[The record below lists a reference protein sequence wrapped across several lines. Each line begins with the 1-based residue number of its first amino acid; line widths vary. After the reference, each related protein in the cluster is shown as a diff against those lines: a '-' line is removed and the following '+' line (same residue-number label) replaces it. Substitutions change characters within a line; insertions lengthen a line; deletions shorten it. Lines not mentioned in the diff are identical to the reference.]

1 MASSAYNRQDKH
13 LRYSEVHFQG
23 YWVQLNTLIRK
34 NEDADLLVDGIL
46 ENPMIAMVQAVE
58 DKDTS
63 DPLWLIAGCV
73 HTLYEI
79 HNCGNPPG
87 TFPPTLEEMDTD
99 PLGIIKD
106 FIKATNKGTKGGKDS
121 RGMSSPASKK
131 WVKTAYRHLVV
142 YRRACKYIWETIV
155 ATLTSAEAT
164 TVIAG
169 LPYGSGPKL
178 LRQIQQTQQRQ
189 TTMALYT
196 LFSQLI
202 TMQMRNKEGIVGLYG
217 RILEIRARLSNWKPP
232 IVLPDKLIIVCML
245 RLLPRQ
251 FHPTRII
258 IMSSKDMTL
267 KGSKDMLLD
276 VENKDAEKVAAAIG
290 SGTPPQAT
298 SSALAATPGGKPKV
312 RPEPRNDPKKSVKY
326 HSEGPCPHHGP
337 RCGHAGSECYYL
349 HPELKKKS
357 KKKSGS
363 ANVAD
368 TAAAQPAAAA
378 EASADAQT
386 SEPEPQPFGFMNEHC
401 GFAFVG
407 DSDDVNSAETV
418 IVLIKC
424 PVSSAAQ
431 PSKFDVSPIIGS
443 LTEARSI
450 TLRAGTHEKHNTLSL
465 GCDVVSD
472 KEGIQNITN
481 LTWGVSQRSDWVVAR
496 HIIPCNSREIVNFVP
511 SLLVTSTRDREST
524 HFTCLGNTCSRFDFN
539 IECCMVVGKT
549 TISKPTKSDGELTRK
564 ALCDN
569 VTVVGQHRCQQN
581 VNGEEVNSAGLQND
595 ELKGEEVNA
604 ACIPTML
611 KRQMSHHTEHEL
623 EDGLVGILNCA
634 PTVVFHS
641 LPTCLYSFITTA
653 AIKALGLDTFET
665 MSPWAGQGLLGR
677 HLDWL
682 QLAESDPANI
692 VVARETTV
700 PLSVYPCGSHG
711 AKWDHSGSYL
721 MSEACIG
728 VSPVCLH
735 VITSKVPAIILGK
748 APSFELRDFSDQYED
763 WLLQEEGYEL
773 SNGKSVKPPE
783 GYKPTEAVNQKG
795 TPSRSAAKPNAHDLL
810 VYGYDIYDWFPES
823 SDEDDT
829 ESEGSCVESR
839 GYAYMMANEAHADT
853 AIDNEPQRAS
863 DTKADMKA
871 TCARAV
877 QTITELMRANREYT
891 AFLQEETAT
900 LNAEREARKKASPVP
915 PTASPTA
922 EADDEVTIVAVKKAP
937 PRARAKRKA
946 FRGNGWSKGTK
957 ASRRAKYKPL
967 AIGDKIECRKPLLEP
982 KAECMH
988 AAQTHGNA
996 ECNTYLDWRMK
1007 EKRIIRL
1014 SQPEIPEAHASPV
1027 VAPKPKAFI
1036 PFDKNGP
1043 KVKVTMRR
1051 EYAPGL
1057 ETVLPLPEACPS
1069 AAISREPKSEQ
1080 SEGSANE
1087 DSEQSEGSASEDS
1100 NTSDDA
1106 SEVLT
1111 KQSIRIP
1118 GTNLIIQIKCI
1129 SQALVGGG
1137 KLTSTVLDSGASNH
1151 LSPVVPGSLHAAPIS
1166 SIHGLSGEGTPVTG
1180 MGKIGAVK
1188 DVMCCPGTTRR
1199 LLSVGSLIDQ
1209 LGGKIT
1215 FTKTSA
1221 YHRSANGKV
1230 TPIAS
1235 RKGHGLYVVTNAK
1248 YALGSNDASAEA
1260 LVGNSVST
1268 DVARERITA
1277 LHRAFGHASKEV
1289 LRTLIKHHAFSGISE
1304 AHIKLLQPCDA
1315 CLLGKSQKAPRGK
1328 ESQHKAETFGYRLC
1342 ADCSGP
1348 FRTQSIA
1355 GNKYLLVVVDEYS
1368 SWTWALPVASLTEVH
1383 ENLRRII
1390 EVALHQRDDTT
1401 VKVFRS
1407 DGGSE
1412 FTNKTVTALLDK
1424 HGIVREQTCP
1434 DTSYQN
1440 GKAERKIRTI
1450 FERVRSCLADS
1461 GLPPG
1466 FWADAAVYAAY
1477 TLNRTPSPGSVS
1489 PFFKR
1494 YGKKPSVRHMRPF
1507 GNPCVI
1513 YRKRTVAGKVQ
1524 DAGVHGTFLGYGYVD
1539 GKKGSRARVGNT
1551 NKVVTSRDI
1560 KCGAFPSSATPVRPS
1575 PVAGSAT
1582 PVTQSAT
1589 NSMSATDPHFSLPH
1603 ASAAAPAAGQIITQP
1618 ANTPQA
1624 SAQVCANLPGR
1635 GKTTA
1640 AAAPS
1645 LSTNV
1650 GDAENFAVG
1659 AKVQGNWRGHGT
1671 FYNATIT
1678 GVHTRGT
1685 RVTYDLMYDD
1695 DDEVENG
1702 MSPSLVQDRDN
1713 TEPPPPAC
1721 GHALVTDCNP
1731 AYLANVPDLARQH
1744 ITPKGYSKAMASK
1757 DKMHWLTAI
1766 FAELKS
1772 VKDQGVYVFVEKLP
1786 PGVKALNCLWVFK
1799 VKCGP
1804 DGKVT
1809 RYKAR
1814 ITVDGKS
1821 QVYGIDFHETF
1832 APVAFATTIR
1842 LLFAIALSLG
1852 LTFRQYDI
1860 KCAFL
1865 SATLPENERVY
1876 MRAPPGFGK
1885 RGYWHLRKSLYGLRQ
1900 SPRLFNQHLHASLTK
1915 VGFTACTFDP
1925 CLYHHA
1931 ECGAYLV
1938 IVVDDMILAS
1948 PSEAF
1953 TANFAAEMRKV
1964 YDIKDLGVPEYV
1976 IGVRISVS
1984 PTAIKFTQDRYI
1996 EDMCAEHQPGAKA
2009 ASTPAVPSD
2018 VLCMTGVHGQAESP
2032 LLPNPKI
2039 YRSLVGSLMYAL
2051 ITRPDVAT
2059 AVSMVARYLAKPRVA
2074 HLQAAQRI
2082 LRYLHHTRAMSL
2094 IFNKIA
2100 IKEVRVTAFADSSWA
2115 NDIDTRRSRYGYAVY
2130 VGKSLVSW
2138 RSKLHAAVALSTAEA
2153 EYCAATEAAKH
2164 IKWVRSLVSFM
2175 LPKIKLP
2182 PTIIYEDNAACRA
2195 MVTCAQISGRNKH
2208 FELKQ
2213 HYIRQLASEGVV
2225 TLREV
2230 GTLEQIADIFTK
2242 SLARPAFEKHR
2253 AALLFGLT
2261 LTFLLP
2267 GTPTEGGC

>member
-1 MASSAYNRQDKH
+1 MASSAHNRQDKH

-34 NEDADLLVDGIL
+34 NEEADLLVDGIL
-46 ENPMIAMVQAVE
+46 ENPLVAMVQVIE

-63 DPLWLIAGCV
+63 DPLWSISFCV
-73 HTLYEI
+73 RSLYEL
-79 HNCGNPPG
+79 HDCGNPPG

-99 PLGIIKD
+99 PLGTIKD
-106 FIKATNKGTKGGKDS
+106 FVKATSKGTKGGKDS
-121 RGMSSPASKK
+121 AGMSVPAAKK
-131 WVKTAYRHLVV
+131 WVKTAYRELVT

-178 LRQIQQTQQRQ
+178 LRQIQHTQQRQ

-217 RILEIRARLSNWKPP
+217 RILEIRARLANWKPP

-298 SSALAATPGGKPKV
+298 SSALTATPGLRQQPKM
-312 RPEPRNDPKKSVKY
+312 RPNPRDDPKKSKKY
-326 HSEGPCPHHGP
+326 HSEGPCSHHGP
-337 RCGHAGSECYYL
+337 RCGHASSECYYL

-368 TAAAQPAAAA
+368 TATAQPAAAA
-378 EASADAQT
+378 EASADAPA

-418 IVLIKC
+418 IVIPPC
-424 PVSSAAQ
+424 PDMVHAL

-443 LTEARSI
+443 LTEARLI
-450 TLRAGTHEKHNTLSL
+450 TVGVVKHGEHNTLSL
-465 GCDVVSD
+465 GCDVVSG
-472 KEGIQNITN
+472 KEGLKQNFSN
-481 LTWGVSQRSDWVVAR
+481 LTWGVSYQSGWVVPR
-496 HIIPCNSREIVNFVP
+496 HVIPSNSRGPENFVP
-511 SLLVTSTRDREST
+511 SLLATSTRDYESM
-524 HFTCLGNTCSRFDFN
+524 HFTCQHARVYPSAHSCEIKMGPS
-539 IECCMVVGKT
+539 
-549 TISKPTKSDGELTRK
+549 ELTQEVP
-564 ALCDN
+564 CDHM
-569 VTVVGQHRCQQN
+569 TVVGQHRCQQN
-581 VNGEEVNSAGLQND
+581 VNGEEVNAAGLQND
-595 ELKGEEVNA
+595 ELKGEVVNA
-604 ACIPTML
+604 AYIPTML

-623 EDGLVGILNCA
+623 EDGLAGILDCA

-665 MSPWAGQGLLGR
+665 ISPWAGQGLLGR

-682 QLAESDPANI
+682 QLAETNPANI

-721 MSEACIG
+721 MSETCIG

-735 VITSKVPAIILGK
+735 VIVSKVPAIILGK

-763 WLLQEEGYEL
+763 WLLQEEGYKL
-773 SNGKSVKPPE
+773 SNGKSITPPK
-783 GYKPTEAVNQKG
+783 GYEATRAVNQKG
-795 TPSRSAAKPNAHDLL
+795 TPPHSGVKPNADDLS
-810 VYGYDIYDWFPES
+810 VYGYDVYDWFPES
-823 SDEDDT
+823 SDDDNA
-829 ESEGSCVESR
+829 ESEGSRVESH
-839 GYAYMMANEAHADT
+839 GYAYMMGNEAHADT
-853 AIDNEPQRAS
+853 AINNVPQRAS
-863 DTKADMKA
+863 DTKADMDA
-871 TCARAV
+871 TCAKVV
-877 QTITELMRANREYT
+877 QTITELMQANREYT

-915 PTASPTA
+915 LTASPTA
-922 EADDEVTIVAVKKAP
+922 EADDEVTIIAVKKAP
-937 PRARAKRKA
+937 LRPRAKRKA

-957 ASRRAKYKPL
+957 ASRRAKHEPL
-967 AIGDKIECRKPLLEP
+967 AVGDKIECRKPLAEP
-982 KAECMH
+982 KVECSHSARAH
-988 AAQTHGNA
+988 ANNDGN
-996 ECNTYLDWRMK
+996 TFLDWRMK
-1007 EKRIIRL
+1007 EKRRIRL
-1014 SQPEIPEAHASPV
+1014 SQPDIPEAHRSPPV
-1027 VAPKPKAFI
+1027 TPKPKAFI
-1036 PFDKNGP
+1036 PFDKDGP

-1057 ETVLPLPEACPS
+1057 QTVLPLPEACPS
-1069 AAISREPKSEQ
+1069 AAISRKSE
-1080 SEGSANE
+1080 SDANE
-1087 DSEQSEGSASEDS
+1087 DSEKEDTD
-1100 NTSDDA
+1100 TSDDA

-1129 SQALVGGG
+1129 SQALVGGSENA
-1137 KLTSTVLDSGASNH
+1137 STVLDSGASNH
-1151 LSPVVPGSLHAAPIS
+1151 LSPVVPGSLSAAPIT
-1166 SIHGLSGEGTPVTG
+1166 SIHGLSGAGTPVTG

-1188 DVMCCPGTTRR
+1188 NVMCCPGTTRR
-1199 LLSVGSLIDQ
+1199 LLSVGSLLDQ

-1215 FTKTSA
+1215 FTKSSA
-1221 YHRSANGKV
+1221 YHRSASGKV
-1230 TPIAS
+1230 TQIAT
-1235 RKGHGLYVVTNAK
+1235 RKAHGLYVVTNTK
-1248 YALGSNDASAEA
+1248 YALGSDKTAAEA
-1260 LVGNSVST
+1260 LVSNSVST
-1268 DVARERITA
+1268 EVARERLTT

-1289 LRTLIKHHAFSGISE
+1289 LRTLIKQHAFSGVSE

-1315 CLLGKSQKAPRGK
+1315 CLLGKSHKAPRSK
-1328 ESQHKAETFGYRLC
+1328 QSQHKAETFGYRLC

-1368 SWTWALPVASLTEVH
+1368 SWTWALPVASLTEVPD
-1383 ENLRRII
+1383 NLRRII
-1390 EVALHQRDDTT
+1390 EVALHQRDDTV

-1412 FTNKTVTALLDK
+1412 FTNKTVSALLDK

-1440 GKAERKIRTI
+1440 GKAERKIRTV

-1461 GLPPG
+1461 GLPAG

-1477 TLNRTPSPGSVS
+1477 TLNRTPSPGGVS
-1489 PFFKR
+1489 PFVKR
-1494 YGKKPSVRHMRPF
+1494 YGKKPSVSHMRPF

-1524 DAGVHGTFLGYGYVD
+1524 DAGVHGTLLGYGYVD
-1539 GKKGSRARVGNT
+1539 GKKGYRARVGNS

-1560 KCGAFPSSATPVRPS
+1560 KCGVFPSCASPTRPS
-1575 PVAGSAT
+1575 PVPGSKPPGRQPT
-1582 PVTQSAT
+1582 D
-1589 NSMSATDPHFSLPH
+1589 NSQSATDPHFSGLH
-1603 ASAAAPAAGQIITQP
+1603 AATDPLTGSQILEKPANAAQALAQTSTDMPARGQPAAT
-1618 ANTPQA
+1618 
-1624 SAQVCANLPGR
+1624 
-1635 GKTTA
+1635 
-1640 AAAPS
+1640 AAPS
-1645 LSTNV
+1645 LSGEVDAVKSFTV
-1650 GDAENFAVG
+1650 GD
-1659 AKVQGNWRGHGT
+1659 KVQGNWRGHGT

-1678 GVHTRGT
+1678 GVHASGS
-1685 RVTYDLMYDD
+1685 RVTYDLVYDD
-1695 DDEVENG
+1695 DDEPENG
-1702 MSPSLVQDRDN
+1702 MSPSLVQGRDN
-1713 TEPPPPAC
+1713 SDPPPPPC

-1744 ITPKGYSKAMASK
+1744 ITPKGYSQAMASK
-1757 DKMHWLTAI
+1757 DKLHWLRAI
-1766 FAELKS
+1766 FGELKS

-1809 RYKAR
+1809 RFKAR

-1821 QVYGIDFHETF
+1821 QIYGIDFHETF

-1852 LTFRQYDI
+1852 LTFRQFDI

-1915 VGFTACTFDP
+1915 IGFTACTFDP
-1925 CLYHHA
+1925 CLYHHT

-1948 PSEAF
+1948 PSDAF

-1964 YDIKDLGVPEYV
+1964 YDIKDLGIPEYV
-1976 IGVRISVS
+1976 IGVRISVT

-1996 EDMCAEHQPGAKA
+1996 EDMFAEHQPGGKA
-2009 ASTPAVPSD
+2009 TSTPAVPSD
-2018 VLCMTGVHGQAESP
+2018 VLCMSGVHGQAESP
-2032 LLPNPKI
+2032 LLPNAKI

-2051 ITRPDVAT
+2051 ISRPDVAA
-2059 AVSMVARYLAKPRVA
+2059 AVSMVARYLAKPRLA

-2094 IFNKIA
+2094 VFNKIA
-2100 IKEVRVTAFADSSWA
+2100 IKELSVTAFADSSWA
-2115 NDIDTRRSRYGYAVY
+2115 NDVDTRRSRYGYAVY

-2182 PTIIYEDNAACRA
+2182 PTVIYEDNAACRA

-2230 GTLEQIADIFTK
+2230 GTLDQIADIFTK
-2242 SLARPAFEKHR
+2242 SLARPSFEKHR
-2253 AALLFGLT
+2253 ESLLFGLT

-2267 GTPTEGGC
+2267 GAPTEGGC

>member
-1 MASSAYNRQDKH
+1 MASSANNRHDKH

-23 YWVQLNTLIRK
+23 YWVQLNTLIRRH
-34 NEDADLLVDGIL
+34 EDADLLVDGIL
-46 ENPMIAMVQAVE
+46 ENPLVE
-58 DKDTS
+58 LVEVVEKKDKT
-63 DPLWLIAGCV
+63 DPLWTVSLCIRS
-73 HTLYEI
+73 LYQE
-79 HNCGNPPG
+79 HGCGNPPG
-87 TFPPTLEEMDTD
+87 TFPPTLEEMDNN
-99 PLGIIKD
+99 PLSFIKD
-106 FIKATNKGTKGGKDS
+106 FIKATSRGTKGGKDPS
-121 RGMSSPASKK
+121 GLTVVSAKRWAKATYK
-131 WVKTAYRHLVV
+131 DLVI
-142 YRRACKYIWETIV
+142 YRRACKHIWETIV

-178 LRQIQQTQQRQ
+178 LRQIRHTQQRQ

-217 RILEIRARLSNWKPP
+217 RILEIRTRLANWKPP

-245 RLLPRQ
+245 RLLPRL
-251 FHPTRII
+251 FHATRII
-258 IMSSKDMTL
+258 IMSSKDISL
-267 KGSKDMLLD
+267 EGSKDMLLD
-276 VENKDAEKVAAAIG
+276 VENKDAEKVTTAIG

-298 SSALAATPGGKPKV
+298 STALTATPGEKPKP
-312 RPEPRNDPKKSVKY
+312 RPNPRDDPKKSAKY
-326 HSEGPCPHHGP
+326 HSEGPCSHHGV
-337 RCGHAGSECYYL
+337 RCGHASSECYHL
-349 HPELKKKS
+349 HPELKKKK

-368 TAAAQPAAAA
+368 TATAQPAAAA
-378 EASADAQT
+378 EASADAPT

-418 IVLIKC
+418 IVFLPC
-424 PVSSAAQ
+424 PDMEYAQ

-450 TLRAGTHEKHNTLSL
+450 TIGVDKHGEHDTLSL

-472 KEGIQNITN
+472 KEGVQNISN

-496 HIIPCNSREIVNFVP
+496 HIIPCNSREIENFVP
-511 SLLVTSTRDREST
+511 SILATSTRDCE
-524 HFTCLGNTCSRFDFN
+524 NTCFKCQHARVYPSAHSCE
-539 IECCMVVGKT
+539 IKLGPSALT
-549 TISKPTKSDGELTRK
+549 QEL
-564 ALCDN
+564 LCDHM
-569 VTVVGQHRCQQN
+569 TVVGQHRCQQK
-581 VNGEEVNSAGLQND
+581 VNGEEVNSAGLQNK
-595 ELKGEEVNA
+595 ELNGEDVNVA
-604 ACIPTML
+604 EHSIAPTKDATPPHVSHAL
-611 KRQMSHHTEHEL
+611 ENQKSHHAEHEL
-623 EDGLVGILNCA
+623 EDGLVGILDCA
-634 PTVVFHS
+634 PRVVFHS

-653 AIKALGLDTFET
+653 AVKELGLETFKT
-665 MSPWAGQGLLGR
+665 MSPWAGQGLHDQ

-682 QLAESDPANI
+682 QHPERSAANI
-692 VVARETTV
+692 VIDKETTI

-711 AKWDHSGSYL
+711 AKWERSGSYL
-721 MSEACIG
+721 MSEARID
-728 VSPVCLH
+728 VSPVCMH
-735 VITSKVPAIILGK
+735 VIKSKVPAIILGNV
-748 APSFELRDFSDQYED
+748 PSFEIRDFSDQYED
-763 WLLQEEGYEL
+763 WLLQDDGYEL
-773 SNGKSVKPPE
+773 SNDELVS
-783 GYKPTEAVNQKG
+783 
-795 TPSRSAAKPNAHDLL
+795 KPNGYQHVGPVNTKGKPSSSQTKPNVHDLL
-810 VYGYDIYDWFPES
+810 GHGYDVYDWFPES
-823 SDEDDT
+823 SDDEGT
-829 ESEGSCVESR
+829 ESEGCCGNSR
-839 GYAYMMANEAHADT
+839 GYAYMMANDAHADS
-853 AIDNEPQRAS
+853 AIDSEQQPAPVPKSNM
-863 DTKADMKA
+863 DA
-871 TCARAV
+871 TCAKAV
-877 QTITELMRANREYT
+877 KAISELMKVNREYT
-891 AFLQEETAT
+891 SLLKEEKAT
-900 LNAEREARKKASPVP
+900 LDADREARKKAEPVARE
-915 PTASPTA
+915 TSTTVEAADDGNTIAVKASP
-922 EADDEVTIVAVKKAP
+922 P
-937 PRARAKRKA
+937 ARAKRKA
-946 FRGNGWSKGTK
+946 FRGHGWSSKGTK
-957 ASRRAKYKPL
+957 ASRRAKYRPL
-967 AIGDKIECRKPLLEP
+967 TVGDKIECRKPASAP
-982 KAECMH
+982 KVECAH
-988 AAQTHGNA
+988 SARAHNNKDCNA
-996 ECNTYLDWRMK
+996 YKDWRFTGK
-1007 EKRIIRL
+1007 QRIRL
-1014 SQPEIPEAHASPV
+1014 SQPESPEEHSRLSQPESSEEHSPG
-1027 VAPKPKAFI
+1027 AAGSEPKTFI
-1036 PFDKNGP
+1036 PFNKDGP
-1043 KVKVTMRR
+1043 KVKVKLRR

-1069 AAISREPKSEQ
+1069 AAVSREPQ
-1080 SEGSANE
+1080 SEESACE
-1087 DSEQSEGSASEDS
+1087 ETD
-1100 NTSDDA
+1100 TSDDA
-1106 SEVLT
+1106 SEILT

-1129 SQALVGGG
+1129 SQALVGGTAPNG
-1137 KLTSTVLDSGASNH
+1137 TVLDSGASDH
-1151 LSPVVPGSLHAAPIS
+1151 LSPVVSGSLSAAPIS
-1166 SIHGLSGEGTPVTG
+1166 SIHGLSGTGTPVTG
-1180 MGKIGAVK
+1180 MGKINAVK
-1188 DVMCCPGTTRR
+1188 NVMCCPGTTRR
-1199 LLSVGSLIDQ
+1199 LLSVGSLLDQ
-1209 LGGKIT
+1209 LNGKIT
-1215 FTKTSA
+1215 FTKSSA
-1221 YHRSANGKV
+1221 YHQSANGKV

-1235 RKGHGLYVVTNAK
+1235 RKAHGLYVVTNAK
-1248 YALGSNDASAEA
+1248 YALGNNDVDAAA

-1289 LRTLIKHHAFSGISE
+1289 LRTLIKQHAFSGISE

-1315 CLLGKSQKAPRGK
+1315 CLLGKSHKAPRGK
-1328 ESQHKAETFGYRLC
+1328 ESQHKAETFGHRLC

-1368 SWTWALPVASLTEVH
+1368 SWTWALPVASLTEVPD
-1383 ENLRRII
+1383 NLRRII

-1461 GLPPG
+1461 GLPAS

-1477 TLNRTPSPGSVS
+1477 TLNRTPSPGGIS
-1489 PFFKR
+1489 PFQKR
-1494 YGKKPSVRHMRPF
+1494 YGKKPSVSHMRPF

-1524 DAGVHGTFLGYGYVD
+1524 DAGVHGTILGYGYVN
-1539 GKKGSRARVGNT
+1539 GKKGFRARVGNT
-1551 NKVVTSRDI
+1551 NKVVTSQDI
-1560 KCGAFPSSATPVRPS
+1560 KCGVFPSSAAPIRTRQPVDEVMS
-1575 PVAGSAT
+1575 IAQTTENLASAT
-1582 PVTQSAT
+1582 RTPNGT
-1589 NSMSATDPHFSLPH
+1589 NH
-1603 ASAAAPAAGQIITQP
+1603 AKTVAAAPGPIITKP
-1618 ANTPQA
+1618 ANAAQA
-1624 SAQVCANLPGR
+1624 SAQMRDGMPGR
-1635 GKTTA
+1635 GSTTA
-1640 AAAPS
+1640 SAAPS
-1645 LSTNV
+1645 QLTNL
-1650 GDAENFAVG
+1650 GNAQNFAVG

-1671 FYNATIT
+1671 FYNATIA
-1678 GVHTRGT
+1678 GVHARGS
-1685 RVTYDLMYDD
+1685 RVTYDLIYDD
-1695 DDEVENG
+1695 DEEVENG
-1702 MSPSLVQDRDN
+1702 MSPSLVQGREN
-1713 TEPPPPAC
+1713 SESTQPPC
-1721 GHALVTDCNP
+1721 GHALVTDCHP

-1744 ITPKGYSKAMASK
+1744 ITPKGYSQAMASK
-1757 DKMHWLTAI
+1757 DKAHWLKAI

-1786 PGVKALNCLWVFK
+1786 PGIKALNCLWVFK

-1809 RYKAR
+1809 RFKAR

-1821 QVYGIDFHETF
+1821 QIYGIDFHETF

-1852 LTFRQYDI
+1852 LTFRQFDI

-1865 SATLPENERVY
+1865 SATLPENERMY

-1925 CLYHHA
+1925 CLYHHT

-1976 IGVRISVS
+1976 IGVRISVT
-1984 PTAIKFTQDRYI
+1984 PATIKFTQDRYI
-1996 EDMCAEHQPGAKA
+1996 EDMYAEHHPGGKA
-2009 ASTPAVPSD
+2009 TSTPAVPSD
-2018 VLCMTGVHGQAESP
+2018 VLCMSGVHGQAESP
-2032 LLPNPKI
+2032 LLPNAKI

-2059 AVSMVARYLAKPRVA
+2059 AVSMVARYLAKPRIA

-2082 LRYLHHTRAMSL
+2082 LRYLNHTRALSL
-2094 IFNKIA
+2094 VFNKIA
-2100 IKEVRVTAFADSSWA
+2100 IKELSVTAFADSSWA

-2130 VGKSLVSW
+2130 VGKCLVSW

-2175 LPKIKLP
+2175 LPKIKMA

-2195 MVTCAQISGRNKH
+2195 MVTCAQISGHNKH

-2213 HYIRQLASEGVV
+2213 HFIRQLASEGVV

-2230 GTLEQIADIFTK
+2230 GTLDQIADIFTK
-2242 SLARPAFEKHR
+2242 SLARPSFEKHR
-2253 AALLFGLT
+2253 ESILFGLT

-2267 GTPTEGGC
+2267 GAPTEGGC